1 MGGIGVQ
8 SHWLRVMTYS
18 QDGFGLGHMRRT
30 NSIARQLFQARPD
43 AGILTLSDSPLGQL
57 FATEKNHDFLKL
69 PSIFK
74 AGPGDWRAV
83 NLPMDFEEVLMMRQ
97 RIVRST
103 LLCFEP
109 HVLLV
114 DHMPH
119 GAMGELIPTLRAIK
133 EFRMGTRVFLGLRD
147 ILDAPEVIEGRW
159 RTEGAYDAMEEFYDQ
174 VLIYGMRDVHNVA
187 EQYHFQPEVLKKI
200 HYCGYVCTPVT
211 ARYVSR
217 ARTQSLANTREG
229 TRMILVMAGGGADA
243 FPMMSAVLDALPLVL
258 SHRPCV
264 VVMVTGPFMPA
275 EQRHKL
281 EMRSRGLPVRV
292 RNTVSDVLSY
302 LEATD
307 LVISMAGYNSTVEI
321 LRSGKPA
328 ILIPR
333 VGPSA
338 EQRTRAR
345 LFASRNWV
353 QYLDLSESD
362 PDRLAQTIVLNLDA
376 RPGKERGIDTKPNLE
391 GARAAVDQ
399 LLSSLTPELVRQE
412 ICQLITQV

>member
-1 MGGIGVQ
+1 MGGNGLQ
-8 SHWLRVMTYS
+8 SQWLRVMIYS
-18 QDGFGLGHMRRT
+18 QDGLGLGHMRRT
-30 NSIARQLFQARPD
+30 NSIARQIFQARPD
-43 AGILTLSDSPLGQL
+43 AGILTLSDSPLGQM

-109 HVLLV
+109 HLLLV

-119 GAMGELIPTLRAIK
+119 GAMGELLPALQAIK
-133 EFRMGTRVFLGLRD
+133 EFHMGTQVVLGLRD
-147 ILDAPEVIEGRW
+147 ILDAPEVIEQRW
-159 RTEGAYDAMEEFYDQ
+159 RAEGAYEAMEEFYDQ
-174 VLIYGMRDVHNVA
+174 VLIYGMQDVHNVA
-187 EQYHFQPEVLKKI
+187 EQYHFQPKVLNKT

-211 ARYVSR
+211 GRYSAR
-217 ARTQSLANTREG
+217 ARAQTLANTREG

-258 SHRPCV
+258 YHRPCRM
-264 VVMVTGPFMPA
+264 VMITGPFMPA

-281 EMRSRGLPVRV
+281 ETLSHGLPVRV
-292 RNTVSDVLSY
+292 RESVNDVLSY

-333 VGPSA
+333 TGPSA
-338 EQRTRAR
+338 EQRTRAM
-345 LFASRNWV
+345 LFAARKWV
-353 QYLDLSESD
+353 QYLDLSESN
-362 PDRLAQTIVLNLDA
+362 PARLAQAILLDLEA
-376 RPGKERGIDTKPNLE
+376 TPEKERVLDNKPNLD
-391 GARAAVDQ
+391 GARAAVNQ
-399 LLSSLTPELVRQE
+399 LISLLTPELVRQE